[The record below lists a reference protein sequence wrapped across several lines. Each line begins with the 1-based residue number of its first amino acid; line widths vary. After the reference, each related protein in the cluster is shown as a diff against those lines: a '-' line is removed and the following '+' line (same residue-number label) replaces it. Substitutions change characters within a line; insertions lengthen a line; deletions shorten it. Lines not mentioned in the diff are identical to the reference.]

1 MFTMMEA
8 EVEPLLHCRFPDAFV
23 ERVEVPSQLSTTVTT
38 GVDGVDL
45 GDATPEPA
53 SLVHPFTV
61 AVTV

>member
-38 GVDGVDL
+38 GMS
-45 GDATPEPA
+45 GDDST
-53 SLVHPFTV
+53 VKMPFMYSKV
-61 AVTV
+61 